1 MLRLLRLSFSKI
13 GLHGR
18 SAPSMREK
26 VRAGSPIP
34 GGSSLITSA
43 PQSASTQPAAGP
55 ATHTPSSTTR
65 IPSSGPA
72 MPILPQRA
80 HRLHPGPD
88 APGHPATWRRLL
100 RPALERSRGSPRGLP
115 SWVERKI
122 VFDIFFVHSIHRT
135 PDVFPGA
142 GSAASPLEGR
152 EASKGEVLKTGF
164 IDYDASEG
172 IASITLNRPQA
183 ANAQTLEMLDDLDEA
198 WRRAAEDPD
207 VRVIILQA
215 NGKHFSSGH
224 DIRAVGED
232 PTPPKWTVA
241 GIYEIEAKRFLE
253 YSLRWRNVPK
263 PSIAA
268 VQGVCIGGGLLLCWP
283 CDLIIAADN
292 ARFSDP
298 VVSMG
303 IGGVE
308 YHGHTWEWGARK
320 AKEMLF
326 TGRPMTAQEAEA
338 IGMVTRVVPLDELR
352 AHTRALA
359 AEIAKRHPFAL
370 RQAKRAVNQTL
381 DVQGFY
387 AAVQSV
393 FEIHQNGHGH
403 ALSESGLPI
412 LMTLDAMKGQIS
424 KQ

>member
-1 MLRLLRLSFSKI
+1 MEKQALS
-13 GLHGR
+13 
-18 SAPSMREK
+18 
-26 VRAGSPIP
+26 
-34 GGSSLITSA
+34 
-43 PQSASTQPAAGP
+43 
-55 ATHTPSSTTR
+55 
-65 IPSSGPA
+65 
-72 MPILPQRA
+72 
-80 HRLHPGPD
+80 
-88 APGHPATWRRLL
+88 
-100 RPALERSRGSPRGLP
+100 
-115 SWVERKI
+115 
-122 VFDIFFVHSIHRT
+122 
-135 PDVFPGA
+135 
-142 GSAASPLEGR
+142 R
-152 EASKGEVLKTGF
+152 EAELSKTGF
-164 IDYDASEG
+164 IAYEASEG
-172 IASITLNRPQA
+172 IATITLNRA
-183 ANAQTLEMLDDLDEA
+183 DKANAQTLDMLDDLDEA

-207 VRVIILQA
+207 IRVIILQA

-224 DIRAVGED
+224 DIQAVGND
-232 PTPPKWTVA
+232 DGKPPRWTVA

-283 CDLIIAADN
+283 CDLIVAADN

-326 TGRPMTAQEAEA
+326 TGRPMSAKEAEA
-338 IGMVTRVVPLDELR
+338 IGMVTRVVPVDELR
-352 AHTRALA
+352 ARTRELA

-387 AAVQSV
+387 AAIQSV

-412 LMTLDAMKGQIS
+412 LMRLEDMKGEIR